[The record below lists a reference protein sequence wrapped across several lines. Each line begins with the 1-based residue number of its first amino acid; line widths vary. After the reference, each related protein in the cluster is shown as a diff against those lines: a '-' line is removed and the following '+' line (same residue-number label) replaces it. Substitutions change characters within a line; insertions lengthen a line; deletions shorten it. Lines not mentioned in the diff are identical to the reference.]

1 MYLATLWSALIF
13 QYINSLSIV
22 QFVVRMRSNKNHKMI
37 HSRKK
42 FYGLEGFSLNP
53 WTFKIFTHNGYC
65 AYLST
70 ELAKFPGNLI
80 NLG

>member
-1 MYLATLWSALIF
+1 MYLATLRSALIF
-13 QYINSLSIV
+13 QYINSLNIV
-22 QFVVRMRSNKNHKMI
+22 QFVVRMRSKKNHKMR

-42 FYGLEGFSLNP
+42 FCELEGFSLNL
-53 WTFKIFTHNGYC
+53 WIFKIFTHNGY
-65 AYLST
+65 YFYFST

>member
-53 WTFKIFTHNGYC
+53 WIFKIFTHNGYC